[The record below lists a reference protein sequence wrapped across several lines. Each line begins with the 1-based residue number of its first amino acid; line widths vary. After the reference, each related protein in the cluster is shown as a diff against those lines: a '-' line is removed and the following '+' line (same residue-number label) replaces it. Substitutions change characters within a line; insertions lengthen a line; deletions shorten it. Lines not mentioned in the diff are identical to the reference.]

1 MNADK
6 LRREYVPHS
15 GHLLEQHAAP
25 DPFEQ
30 FEKWFADAIAAKLDL
45 PDAMTLATATPQGIP
60 SARMVVLRGFDAKG
74 FCFYTDYE
82 SQKGRELA
90 ENPNA
95 ALVFYWREL
104 DRQVRSTGIVEKMS
118 EAESDAYFASRPVE
132 SRLAVWAERQS
143 RVIAGRE
150 HLTES
155 FRQAEQ
161 TYASDLA
168 IPSTQYRHVAA
179 RVESHIPRPPYWG
192 GYRLVPN
199 LFEFWQGCPN
209 RLHDRLCY
217 TLQPDGTWEMKRLS
231 P

>member
-6 LRREYVPHS
+6 LRREYRVHS
-15 GHLLEQHAAP
+15 GHLLEQNVSLN
-25 DPFEQ
+25 PFEQ

-45 PDAMTLATATPQGIP
+45 PDAMTLATATPCGIP

-74 FCFYTDYE
+74 FCFYTDYG
-82 SQKGRELA
+82 SQKGKELA

-104 DRQVRSTGIVEKMS
+104 DRQVRSTGIIEKMTS
-118 EAESDAYFASRPVE
+118 EESNAYFASRPV
-132 SRLAVWAERQS
+132 SSQLAVQTERQS
-143 RVIAGRE
+143 IVVSGRE
-150 HLTES
+150 HLTEG
-155 FRQAEQ
+155 FQRAEQ
-161 TYASDLA
+161 TYASEA
-168 IPSTQYRHVAA
+168 
-179 RVESHIPRPPYWG
+179 IPRPPHWG

-217 TLQPDGTWEMKRLS
+217 TLQPDGTWEMTRLS

>member
-1 MNADK
+1 MNNDK
-6 LRREYVPHS
+6 LRREYS
-15 GHLLEQHAAP
+15 ARNGHLLEQNVAS

-30 FEKWFADAIAAKLDL
+30 FEQWFADAIAAQLDL
-45 PDAMTLATATPQGIP
+45 PDAMTLATATPDGIP

-82 SQKGRELA
+82 SQKGKELA

-104 DRQVRSTGIVEKMS
+104 DRQVRSTGTVKKMS
-118 EAESDAYFASRPVE
+118 AEASDAYFASRPV
-132 SRLAVWAERQS
+132 SSQLAVQTERQS
-143 RVIAGRE
+143 IVISGRE
-150 HLTES
+150 HLTEG
-155 FRQAEQ
+155 FQRAEQ
-161 TYASDLA
+161 TYASD
-168 IPSTQYRHVAA
+168 T
-179 RVESHIPRPPYWG
+179 IPRPPHWG

-199 LFEFWQGCPN
+199 LFEFWQGCPS

-217 TLQPDGTWEMKRLS
+217 TLQPDSTWEMTRLS

>member
-1 MNADK
+1 MKQERKNPTPLGVGEVNTNK
-6 LRREYVPHS
+6 LRREYSVHN
-15 GHLLEQHAAP
+15 GHLLEQNVSP
-25 DPFEQ
+25 DPFKQ
-30 FEKWFADAIAAKLDL
+30 FEKWFSDAIAAKLDL
-45 PDAMTLATATPQGIP
+45 PDAMTLATATSDGIP

-104 DRQVRSTGIVEKMS
+104 DRQVRSTGTVEKMTH
-118 EAESDAYFASRPVE
+118 EESDAYFASRPV
-132 SRLAVWAERQS
+132 SSQLAVCTERQS
-143 RVIAGRE
+143 LVITGRK

-155 FRQAEQ
+155 FQRAEE
-161 TYASDLA
+161 THSPDA
-168 IPSTQYRHVAA
+168 
-179 RVESHIPRPPYWG
+179 IPRPPYWG
-192 GYRLVPN
+192 GYQLTPN

-217 TLQPDGTWEMKRLS
+217 TLQPDGTWEMTRLS

>member
-1 MNADK
+1 MNTDK
-6 LRREYVPHS
+6 LRREYNARS
-15 GHLLEQHAAP
+15 GHLLEQNVSL

-30 FEKWFADAIAAKLDL
+30 FDKWFADAIAAEIDL
-45 PDAMTLATATPQGIP
+45 PDAMTLATATPNGIP

-82 SQKGRELA
+82 SQKGREIA
-90 ENPNA
+90 ENPHA

-104 DRQVRSTGIVEKMS
+104 DRQVRSTGTIEKMS
-118 EAESDAYFASRPVE
+118 VEESDTYFANRPV
-132 SRLAVWAERQS
+132 SSQLAVQTERQS
-143 RVIAGRE
+143 IVITSRE
-150 HLTES
+150 HLTER
-155 FRQAEQ
+155 FQKAEQ
-161 TYASDLA
+161 TYASD
-168 IPSTQYRHVAA
+168 I
-179 RVESHIPRPPYWG
+179 IPRPSHWG

-217 TLQPDGTWEMKRLS
+217 TLQPDETWEMKRLS

>member
-6 LRREYVPHS
+6 LRREYSAHN
-15 GHLLEQHAAP
+15 GHLLEQNVSP

-45 PDAMTLATATPQGIP
+45 PDAMTLATATPNGVP
-60 SARMVVLRGFDAKG
+60 SARMVVLRGFDEKG
-74 FCFYTDYE
+74 FCFYTDYV

-90 ENPNA
+90 ENPHA

-104 DRQVRSTGIVEKMS
+104 DRQVRSAGIVEKMS
-118 EAESDAYFASRPVE
+118 AEESDAYFASRPV
-132 SRLAVWAERQS
+132 SSQLAVRTERQS
-143 RVIAGRE
+143 VVINQRE
-150 HLTES
+150 HLTEGYQ
-155 FRQAEQ
+155 RAEQ
-161 TYASDLA
+161 TYGSEA
-168 IPSTQYRHVAA
+168 
-179 RVESHIPRPPYWG
+179 IPRPKYWG

-199 LFEFWQGCPN
+199 LFEFWQGCPS

-217 TLQPDGTWEMKRLS
+217 TLQLDGKWEMKRLS

>member
-1 MNADK
+1 MNTDK
-6 LRREYVPHS
+6 LRREYKAHN
-15 GHLLEQHAAP
+15 GNLLEQNASS

-30 FEKWFADAIAAKLDL
+30 FEKWFADAIDAKLDL

-104 DRQVRSTGIVEKMS
+104 DRQVRSTGIVEKMTP
-118 EAESDAYFASRPVE
+118 EESDAYFASRPV
-132 SRLAVWAERQS
+132 SSQLAVWTERQS
-143 RVIAGRE
+143 LIISGRE
-150 HLTES
+150 HLIDG
-155 FRQAEQ
+155 FQQAEQ
-161 TYASDLA
+161 TYPPDK
-168 IPSTQYRHVAA
+168 
-179 RVESHIPRPPYWG
+179 IPRPPHWG
-192 GYRLVPN
+192 GYLLAPN
-199 LFEFWQGCPN
+199 LFEFWQGCPS

-217 TLQPDGTWEMKRLS
+217 TLQPDGTWKMMRLS

>member
-1 MNADK
+1 MNTEK
-6 LRREYVPHS
+6 LRREYRADS
-15 GHLLEQHAAP
+15 GHLLEENVSL

-30 FEKWFADAIAAKLDL
+30 FERWFSDAIAAKLDL

-60 SARMVVLRGFDAKG
+60 SARMVVLRGFDARG

-82 SQKGRELA
+82 SQKGKELA

-104 DRQVRSTGIVEKMS
+104 DRQVRSTGIVEKMTA
-118 EAESDAYFASRPVE
+118 EESDAYFTSRPL
-132 SRLAVWAERQS
+132 SSQLAVWTERQS
-143 RVIAGRE
+143 LVITGRE
-150 HLTES
+150 HLTDGYQ
-155 FRQAEQ
+155 QAEQ
-161 TYASDLA
+161 TYSADN
-168 IPSTQYRHVAA
+168 
-179 RVESHIPRPPYWG
+179 IPRPPHWG

-217 TLQPDGTWEMKRLS
+217 TLQSDGTWEMTRLS

>member
-1 MNADK
+1 MDTDK
-6 LRREYVPHS
+6 LRREYRAYS
-15 GHLLEQHAAP
+15 GHLLEENASP

-30 FEKWFADAIAAKLDL
+30 FKRWFADAIAAKLDL
-45 PDAMTLATATPQGIP
+45 PDAMTLATATPQGMP
-60 SARMVVLRGFDAKG
+60 SARMVVLRGFDARG

-82 SQKGRELA
+82 SQKGKELA

-104 DRQVRSTGIVEKMS
+104 DRQVRSTGIVEKMTS
-118 EAESDAYFASRPVE
+118 EESDAYFASRPL
-132 SRLAVWAERQS
+132 SSQLAVWTERQS
-143 RVIAGRE
+143 LVIGGRE
-150 HLTES
+150 HLTEA
-155 FRQAEQ
+155 FQRAEQ
-161 TYASDLA
+161 TYSADD
-168 IPSTQYRHVAA
+168 
-179 RVESHIPRPPYWG
+179 IPRPPHWG

-217 TLQPDGTWEMKRLS
+217 TLQSNGTWKMTRLS

>member
-1 MNADK
+1 MNTDK
-6 LRREYVPHS
+6 LRREYRTHD
-15 GHLLEQHAAP
+15 GHLLEQNASP
-25 DPFEQ
+25 DPFAQ
-30 FEKWFADAIAAKLDL
+30 FERWFADAIDAKLDL
-45 PDAMTLATATPQGIP
+45 PDAMTLATATPRGIP

-104 DRQVRSTGIVEKMS
+104 DRQVRSTGTVEKMS
-118 EAESDAYFASRPVE
+118 TEESDAYFTSRPA
-132 SRLAVWAERQS
+132 SSQLAVQTERQS
-143 RVIAGRE
+143 IVINGRE
-150 HLTES
+150 HLTEGYQ
-155 FRQAEQ
+155 RAEQ
-161 TYASDLA
+161 TYASEA
-168 IPSTQYRHVAA
+168 V
-179 RVESHIPRPPYWG
+179 PRPPHWG

-199 LFEFWQGCPN
+199 LFEFWQGCPS

-217 TLQPDGTWEMKRLS
+217 TLQTDGIWKMARLS

>member
-1 MNADK
+1 MDTDK
-6 LRREYVPHS
+6 LRREYRAYS
-15 GHLLEQHAAP
+15 GHLLEENASS

-30 FEKWFADAIAAKLDL
+30 FDRWFADATAAKLDL

-60 SARMVVLRGFDAKG
+60 SARMVVLRGFDASG

-82 SQKGRELA
+82 SQKGKELA

-104 DRQVRSTGIVEKMS
+104 DRQVRSTGIVEKMTA
-118 EAESDAYFASRPVE
+118 EESDAYFASRPL
-132 SRLAVWAERQS
+132 SSQLAVWTERQS
-143 RVIAGRE
+143 LVITGRE
-150 HLTES
+150 HLTEG
-155 FRQAEQ
+155 FQRAEQ
-161 TYASDLA
+161 TYPADA
-168 IPSTQYRHVAA
+168 
-179 RVESHIPRPPYWG
+179 IPRPPQWG

-217 TLQPDGTWEMKRLS
+217 TLQSDGTWKMTRLS